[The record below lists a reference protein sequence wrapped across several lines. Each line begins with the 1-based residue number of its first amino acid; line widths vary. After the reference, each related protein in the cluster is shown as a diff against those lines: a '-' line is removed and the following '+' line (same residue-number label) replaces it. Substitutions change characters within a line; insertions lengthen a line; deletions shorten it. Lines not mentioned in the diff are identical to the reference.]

1 VEPVTAPAFSVLVAA
16 YNQAEWVEETLDTV
30 AAQRWADYE
39 LVVVDDGSTDG
50 TGERVARWI
59 ERFRHAHPNRA
70 VLEATENRGQSAAM
84 EHGFSLC
91 RGRWICLLDSDD
103 RWLPDKLARLAEAA
117 SADPAAGMI
126 VHPLY
131 VIDSHGRR
139 TGDVRPKRARLSAGD
154 LRQEIRRTS
163 RIVAPAS
170 SGMALRADVFASLLP
185 MPIKGFR
192 TAADMY
198 LALGAGLLAN
208 VCALDE
214 PLGEYRMHAD
224 GQHVR
229 TMLSPEGLGRWVELQ
244 DTLVRHFGLERAAR
258 RGNSY
263 FVRHEFALAKLR
275 GGAAEQS
282 SAWARLLGATWRDE
296 SFGVRER
303 VLFTGYWTACLLSP
317 RPVFRRLWRA
327 FQMKQTGFDRIGLGS
342 TRAAGI

>member
-1 VEPVTAPAFSVLVAA
+1 VSAPAFSVLMAA

-30 AAQRWADYE
+30 AAQRCTDYE

-50 TGERVARWI
+50 TGARVAEWM
-59 ERFRHAHPNRA
+59 ERFRRAHPNRA
-70 VLEATENRGQSAAM
+70 ILATTGNHGQSAAM

-91 RGRWICLLDSDD
+91 TGRYVCLLDSDD
-103 RWLPDKLARLAEAA
+103 RWVPEKLARLADAA
-117 SADPAAGMI
+117 AAHPGAGMI

-131 VIDSHGRR
+131 VIDSEGRR
-139 TGDVRPKRARLSAGD
+139 TGDVRPMRARLSTGD
-154 LRQEIRRTS
+154 LREEIRRTS

-170 SGMALRADVFASLLP
+170 SGMSLRSDVFARLVP
-185 MPIKGFR
+185 MPTRGFR

-198 LALGAGLLAN
+198 LALGAGLLAP
-208 VCALDE
+208 VLALDE

-229 TMLSPEGLGRWVELQ
+229 TMLSPDGLGRWVDLQ
-244 DTLVRHFGLERAAR
+244 NTLLEHFGLEHAAR
-258 RGNSY
+258 RSNSY

-282 SAWARLLGATWRDE
+282 SAYARLLGATWRDE

-303 VLFTGYWTACLLSP
+303 VLFTGYWTACMLSP